1 MKSFERERIDKYF
14 DKLWKENRELY
25 WKLQCL
31 CCCFIIARKANKN
44 KVDADRQDDVIT
56 DQPKNDQPKN
66 DVVNVDEIFH
76 EGAEQI
82 LEDVQE
88 ERRERGEKRR
98 RSRRESRR
106 KERRQDMLWG

>member
-14 DKLWKENRELY
+14 DKLYKENRELY

-56 DQPKNDQPKN
+56 DQPKNESKN
-66 DVVNVDEIFH
+66 DVVNVDEILH